1 MSGFGGSLSGILLSA
16 ALGAGVSIHIV
27 ERGLPTPSVQVHR
40 RRTKAVTSGGYNF
53 TIGKF
58 NYPDG
63 PGWSNRQVKRMATKR
78 RNQARN
84 KKSHRG

>member
-1 MSGFGGSLSGILLSA
+1 MRSGGRLSGLILADAIVAGASMGGIPYA
-16 ALGAGVSIHIV
+16 IQPAGV
-27 ERGLPTPSVQVHR
+27 Q
-40 RRTKAVTSGGYNF
+40 VTSTVRQSVSGSGRF
-53 TIGKF
+53 VGEF
-58 NYPDG
+58 GYPDG

>member
-1 MSGFGGSLSGILLSA
+1 MGGIPYA
-16 ALGAGVSIHIV
+16 IQPAGV
-27 ERGLPTPSVQVHR
+27 Q
-40 RRTKAVTSGGYNF
+40 VTSTARKSTSDAGRH
-53 TIGKF
+53 IGEF
-58 NYPDG
+58 NYPTG

>member
-1 MSGFGGSLSGILLSA
+1 MSGFGGSLSGILLAA
-16 ALGAGVSIHIV
+16 ALGAGAGMGGMPYAIQ
-27 ERGLPTPSVQVHR
+27 PTGVQV
-40 RRTKAVTSGGYNF
+40 TSTVRKSTSDASRYVGE
-53 TIGKF
+53 F

>member
-1 MSGFGGSLSGILLSA
+1 MSGLGRGIGGLIMAA
-16 ALGAGVSIHIV
+16 ALGAGAMMPIV
-27 ERGLPTPSVQVHR
+27 ERGLPTPSVQVQR

-53 TIGKF
+53 TIGEF
-58 NYPDG
+58 NYPTG

>member
-1 MSGFGGSLSGILLSA
+1 MRRSGAGLLLA
-16 ALGAGVSIHIV
+16 AILGAGYGMGGMPYAIQ
-27 ERGLPTPSVQVHR
+27 PTGVQVTGTQR
-40 RRTKAVTSGGYNF
+40 KTTSDAGRY
-53 TIGKF
+53 IGAF
-58 NYPDG
+58 NRPDG

>member
-16 ALGAGVSIHIV
+16 ALGAGSGMGGMPYAIK
-27 ERGLPTPSVQVHR
+27 PTGAQ
-40 RRTKAVTSGGYNF
+40 VTSTVRKSTSSAGRY
-53 TIGKF
+53 IGEF
-58 NYPDG
+58 NYPTG
-63 PGWSNRQVKRMATKR
+63 PGWSNRKVKRMATKR